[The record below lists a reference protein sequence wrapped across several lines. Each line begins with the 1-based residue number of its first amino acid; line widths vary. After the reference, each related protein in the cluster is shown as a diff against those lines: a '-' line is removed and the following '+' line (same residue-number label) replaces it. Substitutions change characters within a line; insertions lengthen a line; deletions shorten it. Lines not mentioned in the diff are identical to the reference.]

1 MTDLSRGALILQ
13 HGADGPPGVLGQW
26 LEARGVP
33 MEVIDLKA
41 DGRRPP
47 DPAEFALVA
56 SLGSECSVTDALPWI
71 AAEQALL
78 RRALERDVPVLGLCF
93 GGQSLAVALGG
104 EVSWLDK
111 PEIGWLE
118 IETDDPDTVPA
129 GPWLQDHLERF
140 SLPPGAVEIARR
152 PTGPQAFRH
161 GRNLGLQFHPEVTAA
176 IVEEWIDTDPRL
188 EERGIDREE
197 LRAAGALREQAAA
210 ENARRLLD
218 AWLRAW
224 ANGG

>member
-1 MTDLSRGALILQ
+1 MLSRRASLAASGCFVRIQTMTDLSRGALIFQ

-41 DGRRPP
+41 DGRP
-47 DPAEFALVA
+47 
-56 SLGSECSVTDALPWI
+56 
-71 AAEQALL
+71 
-78 RRALERDVPVLGLCF
+78 
-93 GGQSLAVALGG
+93 
-104 EVSWLDK
+104 
-111 PEIGWLE
+111 
-118 IETDDPDTVPA
+118 
-129 GPWLQDHLERF
+129 
-140 SLPPGAVEIARR
+140 PPGAVESARR

-197 LRAAGALREQAAA
+197 FRASGALREQAAA
-210 ENARRLLD
+210 ENARRLFD